1 MRMDAQAYAA
11 LQEANIPNLGKKKSC
26 GGYIVNRRERNE
38 RRRKE
43 KARPD
48 LNVHRNA

>member
-1 MRMDAQAYAA
+1 MTIDAQAFAA

-26 GGYIVNRRERNE
+26 GGYIINRRERQE

-48 LNVHRNA
+48 LNVRRNG